1 MDTLPPEHF
10 RQEYAVELLKKLTTP
25 DTEEKR
31 TCPKCG

>member
-1 MDTLPPEHF
+1 MDTLPPDTSG
-10 RQEYAVELLKKLTTP
+10 REYAVELLKKLTTP